1 MHEETGEFVDAG
13 ESFMQAV
20 ASYNHPVDHQDTP
33 EYIVKSHFL
42 GPEMHHKA
50 QNYDVALESY
60 KQAIKIYEKTENEE
74 IMEQVF
80 WARYQSGV
88 INASKGDE
96 QQALNI
102 YAELMKLP
110 GNEEKLWKKLATEN
124 HRTILSKLSYD
135 DYLKE

>member
-1 MHEETGEFVDAG
+1 
-13 ESFMQAV
+13 MQAV
-20 ASYNHPVDHQDTP
+20 ASYNHPLDHRDTP
-33 EYIVKSHFL
+33 RYIVKSHFL

-60 KQAIKIYEKTENEE
+60 KQAIKIYGKTGNEE

-88 INASKGDE
+88 INAFKGDE
-96 QQALNI
+96 QQALKI

-110 GNEEKLWKKLATEN
+110 GYEYKLWKKLATEN
-124 HRTILSKLSYD
+124 HRTILSKLSYE
-135 DYLKE
+135 DYLKD

>member
-1 MHEETGEFVDAG
+1 
-13 ESFMQAV
+13 MQAV

-33 EYIVKSHFL
+33 RYIVKSHFL

-60 KQAIKIYEKTENEE
+60 KQAIKIYGKSENAE
-74 IMEQVF
+74 IMEQIF
-80 WARYQSGV
+80 WAHYQSGV
-88 INASKGDE
+88 INASIGDE

-102 YAELMKLP
+102 YTKLMNLP
-110 GNEEKLWKKLATEN
+110 GNGEKLWKKIATEN
-124 HRTILSKLSYD
+124 HRTILRKLSYD